1 MKVLLVGEFPFVTE
15 VGELCLNAGHDTA
28 VYVVEEL
35 LDAQHSAGAMPEA
48 TEADVVIELFNESA
62 AVKEKLLGVV
72 GTAVAANTLILTSAL
87 PVSTTQAAAW
97 LPQPERVVGIG
108 LLPPLPA
115 AGIIELAR
123 GLKTADSA
131 LERAQTFWHQ
141 TGQQTMLVGDGPGLV
156 RARTVCCL
164 INEAVSALQE
174 GVATPA
180 DIDTAMKLGTNYP
193 HGPLEW
199 ADQIGLDTVL
209 GVMTGLYTEW
219 GEDRYR
225 PAPLLKR
232 MVLAGKLGRKSGEG
246 FYAYSS

>member
-1 MKVLLVGEFPFVTE
+1 MKVLITGELPFVTE
-15 VGELCLNAGHDTA
+15 VGTLCLEAGHDTA
-28 VYVVEEL
+28 VYVVEDL
-35 LDAQHSAGAMPEA
+35 VHALHSEQAMPEA
-48 TEADVVIELFNESA
+48 AQAEVVIELHNESA
-62 AVKEKLLGVV
+62 AAKETLLKAV
-72 GTAVAANTLILTSAL
+72 GTAVSLQTLILTSAL

-115 AGIIELAR
+115 NGIIELAR
-123 GLKTADSA
+123 GLQTTDSA
-131 LERAQTFWHQ
+131 LNRAQAFWQQ
-141 TGQQTMLVGDGPGLV
+141 TGQETIVVGDGPGLV

-174 GVATPA
+174 GIATAA

-209 GVMTGLYTEW
+209 GVMTGLYHEW

-232 MVLAGKLGRKSGEG
+232 LVLAGKLGRKSGEG
-246 FYAYSS
+246 FYTY

>member
-1 MKVLLVGEFPFVTE
+1 MNVLLVGEFPFVTE
-15 VGELCLNAGHDTA
+15 VGGLCMDAGHNTA
-28 VYVVEEL
+28 VYVVEDL
-35 LDAQHSAGAMPEA
+35 LDAQHSAGAIPEA
-48 TEADVVIELFNESA
+48 AEAEVVIELFNESA
-62 AVKEKLLGVV
+62 DVKEKLLRVV
-72 GTAVAANTLILTSAL
+72 ATAVSADTLILSSAL

-97 LPQPERVVGIG
+97 IPYPERVVGIG

-115 AGIIELAR
+115 NGLIELAQ

-131 LERAQTFWHQ
+131 LERAQTFWQQ
-141 TGQQTMLVGDGPGLV
+141 TGQKTVVVGDGPGLV

-199 ADQIGLDTVL
+199 ADTIGLDTVL
-209 GVMTGLYTEW
+209 GVMVGLYTEW

-246 FYAYSS
+246 FYTY

>member
-48 TEADVVIELFNESA
+48 AEADVVIELFNESA

-164 INEAVSALQE
+164 INEAISALQE

-246 FYAYSS
+246 FYNY

>member
-48 TEADVVIELFNESA
+48 AEADVVIELFNESA

-97 LPQPERVVGIG
+97 VPHPQRVVGIG
-108 LLPPLPA
+108 LLPPIPTE
-115 AGIIELAR
+115 GVIELAA
-123 GLKTADSA
+123 GLQTDETA
-131 LERAQTFWHQ
+131 LERAQTFWQQ
-141 TGQQTMLVGDGPGLV
+141 TGQQTLLVGDGPGLV

-164 INEAVSALQE
+164 INEAVSGLQE
-174 GVATPA
+174 NIATPA

>member
-15 VGELCLNAGHDTA
+15 VGVLCLNAGHDTA
-28 VYVVEEL
+28 VYVVEDL

-48 TEADVVIELFNESA
+48 AEAEVVIELFNESA
-62 AVKEKLLGVV
+62 DIKEELLRIL
-72 GTAVAANTLILTSAL
+72 GTAVSADALVLSSAL

-97 LPQPERVVGIG
+97 VPHSERVVGIG

-115 AGIIELAR
+115 NGLIELAR
-123 GLKTADSA
+123 GLQTADSA
-131 LERAQTFWHQ
+131 LERAQTFWQQ
-141 TGQQTMLVGDGPGLV
+141 TGQKTAVVGDGPGLV

-199 ADQIGLDTVL
+199 ADTIGLDTVL
-209 GVMTGLYTEW
+209 GVMVGLFTEW

-246 FYAYSS
+246 FYTY